1 MDTWVKK
8 AYDNWSQVV
17 EYDGKSLMNFK
28 QIKKSSTSALGP
40 VNYPNSLDNQLPQ
53 QRLRDPVPSEPL
65 VDQSDL
71 SGGEQYFCYLIV
83 ENY

>member
-17 EYDGKSLMNFK
+17 EYDGKSLMSFK

-40 VNYPNSLDNQLPQ
+40 VNYPDSLDTQLPQ
-53 QRLRDPVPSEPL
+53 QRLRDPVPSEPS

-71 SGGEQYFCYLIV
+71 SGGEHVHTESSISII
-83 ENY
+83 